1 MPTTPT
7 RYFIA
12 KTLVPGESEIGEDKQ
27 YIGLVVVK
35 GNMITNVC
43 EEGLTEIA
51 NPYE

>member
-1 MPTTPT
+1 MLAEPK
-7 RYFIA
+7 RYLIV
-12 KTLVPGESEIGEDKQ
+12 KKVVPGEDEIGEDKQ

-35 GNMITNVC
+35 GNMITGVC